1 MARSRAFT
9 AMVVLSLALG
19 IGAVSTVFALIN
31 AIELKT
37 LPVSRPGD
45 LVWLKDP
52 SFSFPIFREIRDR
65 GRMFDGVFAWH
76 LHELNVRWSDEP
88 ERAYVL
94 MVTGDFYATLGVTP
108 IAGRPIA
115 PADDVEGAPRPVAVL
130 SHAAWVR
137 RFAGDRDIVGRT
149 IVIERVPFTIL
160 GVAPPGF
167 RSEERRVG
175 KECRSRWSPYH

>member
-76 LHELNVRWSDEP
+76 LQELNVRWSDEP
-88 ERAYVL
+88 ERANVL

-149 IVIERVPFTIL
+149 IVIERVPFTIV